1 MRYLLDVNTLLAL
14 VILEHE
20 FHARVASWVER
31 LRASRV
37 PELATCSI
45 TELGFVRVLG
55 QAQQY
60 GSSVAQARELLLKVK
75 NSNGIRWIFIPDD
88 RDISHLPRWVRTP
101 KQTTDGHLRG
111 SLGPT
116 RPFWQRWTA
125 ESPAGSSSPRAAIHK
140 EHVDAC

>member
-14 VILEHE
+14 VVLEHE

-31 LRASRV
+31 LGASGV

-45 TELGFVRVLG
+45 TELGFVRVLR

-75 NSNGIRWIFIPDD
+75 NSDGVRWIFIPDD
-88 RDISHLPRWVRTP
+88 HDISRLPRWVRTP
-101 KQTTDGHLRG
+101 KQTTDGHLAE
-111 SLGPT
+111 LA
-116 RPFWQRWTA
+116 TA
-125 ESPAGSSSPRAAIHK
+125 NQAVLATLDRRIPRAFVIPQTHRS
-140 EHVDAC
+140 